1 MQLHMDYKELKK
13 ARVIRQFLRHI
24 LWGVWLTRGSC
35 LSQGGVLIP
44 IPERRA
50 YPKEGGG
57 LSGGFSYYQRTLRCS
72 AGSCALPVSH
82 DVGNRNGCDVHSATF
97 TPTLA
102 KLTVGRRQL
111 LEAVLPTLP
120 HAGQCKNRQCPEQLT
135 DSFRLSVMSHCS
147 SA

>member
-50 YPKEGGG
+50 YPKEGGAYLEGFLIIRG
-57 LSGGFSYYQRTLRCS
+57 LFDVRQGLALFQFRTTS
-72 AGSCALPVSH
+72 VTEM
-82 DVGNRNGCDVHSATF
+82 VATF
-97 TPTLA
+97 TAPLLRRLWQSSQLDAGNFWKLCFQHCPTRGSVKTA
-102 KLTVGRRQL
+102 SAQNSSPTVL
-111 LEAVLPTLP
+111 
-120 HAGQCKNRQCPEQLT
+120 
-135 DSFRLSVMSHCS
+135 DFRS
-147 SA
+147 